1 MIRKKRSDIDMK
13 KILNVLKVKLSV
25 MNVMN
30 WCALIV
36 AAYTINVACAGIH
49 HQPEVP
55 EEAKMLRKF

>member
-1 MIRKKRSDIDMK
+1 MKR
-13 KILNVLKVKLSV
+13 ILNVLKVKLSV

-36 AAYTINVACAGIH
+36 AAYSINVACMGIH